1 MARKRQHQ
9 IKRNEPGS
17 IPDSLAIN
25 LIFNLSETL
34 GFTSKRRAPIF
45 RSADTASERLR
56 CKAAFGMKNTFPSR
70 SNVSSAFRR
79 QNISMRCM
87 NKTAAALFCVQLRLF
102 RQSNQG
108 YNHFFGK
115 QHLPKIFDLK
125 REDFFVS
132 EVEERRN
139 TLCMA
144 SDETNKTGKHSVSG
158 MVVPLIGLSN

>member
-1 MARKRQHQ
+1 
-9 IKRNEPGS
+9 
-17 IPDSLAIN
+17 
-25 LIFNLSETL
+25 
-34 GFTSKRRAPIF
+34 
-45 RSADTASERLR
+45 
-56 CKAAFGMKNTFPSR
+56 
-70 SNVSSAFRR
+70 
-79 QNISMRCM
+79 M

-108 YNHFFGK
+108 YNRFVGK
-115 QHLPKIFDLK
+115 QRLPTIFDLK

-144 SDETNKTGKHSVSG
+144 SDETNKTGKYSVSG